1 MSEDIVTP
9 AQADATT
16 AVVPATETAAP
27 ATTPE
32 QTAQP
37 EGEQPNAE
45 NGEDTPRGADGRF
58 VKRTEKLQNQI
69 DALVA
74 QKRQEERNVQILR
87 AQAEDLKKRMSAPV
101 EIDPVDFDAQTRH
114 NVKQV
119 LSEEKLEQTERAAE
133 MAAQRAKVAQAE
145 IFNAQVSELRDHIP
159 DIDLIFT
166 PAEKGGP
173 TISPIMAEAIYRADN
188 SALVAYHLAKNPREA
203 TRIANMDPVSALV
216 AIGQIAA
223 GIKPATMKRISQA
236 PAPVPTVSGSNAS
249 PGVDLSTASYKDYE
263 AMRLKQMESR
273 S

>member
-1 MSEDIVTP
+1 MSEDIVSP

-16 AVVPATETAAP
+16 AVVPATETTAP

-32 QTAQP
+32 QTQTD
-37 EGEQPNAE
+37 GEQPTAAS
-45 NGEDTPRGADGRF
+45 GDDTPRGTDGRF

-69 DALVA
+69 DTLTA
-74 QKRQEERNVQILR
+74 QKRQAEREVQVLK
-87 AQAEDLKKRMSAPV
+87 AQADDLRKRMSAPV

-119 LSEEKLEQTERAAE
+119 LSEEKLEQTESAARAAAQ
-133 MAAQRAKVAQAE
+133 AAQAAQDA
-145 IFNAQVSELRDHIP
+145 IFDAQVSELREHIP
-159 DIDLIFT
+159 DIDVIFT
-166 PAEKGGP
+166 YPDKGGP
-173 TISPIMAEAIYRADN
+173 VITPIMAQAIYRADN

-203 TRIANMDPVSALV
+203 ARISQLDPVSALV

-249 PGVDLSTASYKDYE
+249 PGVDLSTVSFKDYE
-263 AMRLKQMESR
+263 AMRLKQMAGQ
-273 S
+273 